1 MPEPRLSAL
10 EEDLAHLEAA
20 LRDTLARHEGDGLVD
35 LVERVQSAS
44 WPAIDGLVTS
54 LDARTTAHLVR
65 ALALRFHLV
74 NTAEQAHRFDE
85 APADE
90 AVIEAAVG
98 RVAAAGLEAS
108 AVRGALSQ
116 LELRP
121 VFTAHPTEA
130 SRRAVLAK
138 LRRVA
143 ELLEARRR
151 PDADE
156 AGITAAL
163 VETVDMLWATD
174 ELRIARPHV
183 TDEARSMAYFL
194 EQLVGQ
200 AGPDAVARLA
210 RSLRSAGAAL
220 PATAVPLRFGTWVG
234 GDRDGNPF
242 VTPEVT
248 EQVVL
253 ANAERALD
261 GLTDAVRG
269 LARALSMSERIVA
282 ISPALRSSLD
292 EDRQRLP
299 HVYDRLARLNR
310 EEPYRVKCAYV
321 LERLARTRRRV
332 TAGDDETDLAYAD
345 PAELLAD
352 LELMH
357 ASLLANHGGRI
368 AAETV
373 ARVLRL
379 VAAGGFHLATMDV
392 REHASHH
399 RAALTACYAR
409 LGLDPP
415 FDERDRDARAALLA
429 EELGSRRPLTGPTT
443 RLAGEAAV
451 TLETFHT
458 IRRMLDRVGPAS
470 VESYIVSMCEGVD
483 DVLAV
488 AVLARESGLVDVA
501 GGLARIGVVPLLETP
516 GAVQDAGP
524 LLDALLACAPYREV
538 VRLRGDVQEVM
549 LGYSDSSKLAG
560 ITTSRWELHRGQRA
574 LCGAARRPSVP
585 LRVFHGRGGSVGRGG
600 GPTHEAILAQPPG
613 TVDGQIKVTEQGEVI
628 ADKYALPGLARR
640 NLELALAATLE
651 ATLLHRRP
659 DVAPPVLARWEAAMA
674 IVSEAARDAYRAL
687 LDAPGFEA
695 YFAASTPVEE
705 LADLK
710 LGSRPAKRAAG
721 GVDQLRAIPWVF
733 AWNQS
738 RQIVP
743 GWYGLG
749 SGLAAAREQGL
760 GDVLAEMQA
769 QWRFMRMLVSKVEM
783 TLAKTDLAIAGHY
796 VERLVD
802 PALHPHFDRVRA
814 EFDRT
819 VAEVLAVSGQR
830 RLGETNPVLART
842 LAVRNAHLVPLNH
855 LQAAL
860 LERVRGAD
868 RPDPELRRALLLT
881 VNGIAAGLRNTG

>member
-1 MPEPRLSAL
+1 LTRKQR
-10 EEDLAHLEAA
+10 A
-20 LRDTLARHEGDGLVD
+20 LRDV
-35 LVERVQSAS
+35 
-44 WPAIDGLVTS
+44 
-54 LDARTTAHLVR
+54 
-65 ALALRFHLV
+65 
-74 NTAEQAHRFDE
+74 
-85 APADE
+85 
-90 AVIEAAVG
+90 
-98 RVAAAGLEAS
+98 
-108 AVRGALSQ
+108 
-116 LELRP
+116 
-121 VFTAHPTEA
+121 
-130 SRRAVLAK
+130 
-138 LRRVA
+138 
-143 ELLEARRR
+143 ARRH
-151 PDADE
+151 
-156 AGITAAL
+156 G
-163 VETVDMLWATD
+163 
-174 ELRIARPHV
+174 
-183 TDEARSMAYFL
+183 
-194 EQLVGQ
+194 
-200 AGPDAVARLA
+200 
-210 RSLRSAGAAL
+210 
-220 PATAVPLRFGTWVG
+220 
-234 GDRDGNPF
+234 
-242 VTPEVT
+242 
-248 EQVVL
+248 
-253 ANAERALD
+253 
-261 GLTDAVRG
+261 VR
-269 LARALSMSERIVA
+269 
-282 ISPALRSSLD
+282 
-292 EDRQRLP
+292 
-299 HVYDRLARLNR
+299 
-310 EEPYRVKCAYV
+310 
-321 LERLARTRRRV
+321 
-332 TAGDDETDLAYAD
+332 
-345 PAELLAD
+345 
-352 LELMH
+352 
-357 ASLLANHGGRI
+357 
-368 AAETV
+368 
-373 ARVLRL
+373 
-379 VAAGGFHLATMDV
+379 
-392 REHASHH
+392 
-399 RAALTACYAR
+399 
-409 LGLDPP
+409 
-415 FDERDRDARAALLA
+415 
-429 EELGSRRPLTGPTT
+429 
-443 RLAGEAAV
+443 
-451 TLETFHT
+451 
-458 IRRMLDRVGPAS
+458 
-470 VESYIVSMCEGVD
+470 
-483 DVLAV
+483 
-488 AVLARESGLVDVA
+488 
-501 GGLARIGVVPLLETP
+501 
-516 GAVQDAGP
+516 
-524 LLDALLACAPYREV
+524 
-538 VRLRGDVQEVM
+538 
-549 LGYSDSSKLAG
+549 
-560 ITTSRWELHRGQRA
+560 
-574 LCGAARRPSVP
+574 